1 MNPLGE
7 ELERRIESPEL
18 ARLTMVV
25 FRRMHRMLRTSFLL
39 ELLVVH
45 RVVLGFGGALRN
57 QECSPSLLGHPMSGL
72 ELCRRGGSDYT
83 RDCTRGD
90 AKGVPNARI

>member
-1 MNPLGE
+1 MGE
-7 ELERRIESPEL
+7 ELERWVESPEV

-45 RVVLGFGGALRN
+45 RVELEFGGVLRN
-57 QECSPSLLGHPMSGL
+57 QECNPLLLGHPMSEL
-72 ELCRRGGSDYT
+72 ELCRPGGSDCT
-83 RDCTRGD
+83 RDCTRED